1 MVDHPSTHTPVA
13 VSPPADGPPPPVLTV
28 KPGDAL
34 CRLDEMA
41 DPGSRAFIM
50 QRGGENEEINE
61 EIFVVREGDEAFA
74 YVNICPHRFV
84 PLNWK
89 PHIFLNHDK
98 TRILCVVHAAT
109 FDMRDGSCLGGP
121 CPGQGLEQVALEVRD
136 GTIYLA
142 P

>member
-1 MVDHPSTHTPVA
+1 LADHPSTHTPVGLSFEGKA
-13 VSPPADGPPPPVLTV
+13 DDGAPPQVLTV
-28 KPGDAL
+28 KPGEAL

-41 DPGSRAFIM
+41 DPGSRAFM
-50 QRGGENEEINE
+50 MRRGGEDE
-61 EIFVVREGDEAFA
+61 EIFVIRQGDEAFA

-89 PHIFLNHDK
+89 PHVFLNHDK

-121 CPGQGLEQVALEVRD
+121 CPGQGLEQVALRVEN
-136 GTIYLA
+136 GFIYLA
-142 P
+142 D